1 MNRVYYNLN
10 ESLYKFNYGDYTF
23 IFSSQFYLDNFER
36 KHIDFC
42 KCERKKLEQKFNS
55 KIECDIVL
63 LIDLYRK
70 IEKRGFL
77 IKYKNEELKIK
88 DYLFT
93 VKLND

>member
-1 MNRVYYNLN
+1 MTKIYYNLY
-10 ESLYKFNYGDYTF
+10 ESKYMFVYEEYIF
-23 IFSSQFYLDNFER
+23 VFSSQFYLNNFR
-36 KHIDFC
+36 KKYKEYLIREKEKLECRFQSTI
-42 KCERKKLEQKFNS
+42 KCEV
-55 KIECDIVL
+55 VL
-63 LIDLYRK
+63 LIELYRK